1 MEEEISSELR
11 TKIHN
16 NVDKVFDKWLERAS
30 KDESIE
36 GIIKSLMV
44 EKVRGI
50 LVAKSFSEKVMNVLG
65 ALIKRTIVKKVAK
78 RAVKKAVN
86 RYWEKNRADI
96 QEKIKNL

>member
-1 MEEEISSELR
+1 MEEDISSELR

-44 EKVRGI
+44 EKV
-50 LVAKSFSEKVMNVLG
+50 MNVLG

-86 RYWEKNRADI
+86 RYWEKNRPDI

>member
-11 TKIHN
+11 AKIHN

-30 KDESIE
+30 KGESIE

-44 EKVRGI
+44 EKV
-50 LVAKSFSEKVMNVLG
+50 MNVLG
-65 ALIKRTIVKKVAK
+65 AIIRRTVVKKVAK

>member
-1 MEEEISSELR
+1 MEEDISSELR

-44 EKVRGI
+44 EKV
-50 LVAKSFSEKVMNVLG
+50 MNVLG
-65 ALIKRTIVKKVAK
+65 ALIKRTVVKKVAK
-78 RAVKKAVN
+78 RTVKKAVN